1 VDAAGV
7 RRIRLHDV
15 RHTYATL
22 ALNSGVEPKIVS
34 DRVGHSNPGI
44 TFQIYTHRSSG
55 LDRPAA
61 DLIGG
66 MIAAAVTC
74 P

>member
-1 VDAAGV
+1 M
-7 RRIRLHDV
+7 
-15 RHTYATL
+15 
-22 ALNSGVEPKIVS
+22 S

-44 TFQIYTHRSSG
+44 TFQIYTHLSSG

-66 MIAAAVTC
+66 IIAAAVVAKTEQEC
-74 P
+74 